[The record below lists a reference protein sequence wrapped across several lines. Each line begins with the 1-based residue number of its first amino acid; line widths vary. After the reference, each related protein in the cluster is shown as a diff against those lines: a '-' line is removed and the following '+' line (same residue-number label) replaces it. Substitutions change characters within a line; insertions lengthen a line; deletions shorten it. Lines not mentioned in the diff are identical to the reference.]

1 MDTAPR
7 RTLLRAVRRRLAS
20 VAVGCVLMV
29 TTVWAQEVRPPEPR
43 SDRKLAGS
51 VVVYTEYLQAQ
62 DEFHLSD
69 LDLAS
74 VYVRYEMRPRSG
86 WQRRLAFGGELGLH
100 GSGGTVQY
108 LFEPTRYAS
117 DTSGFSTSAFARLY
131 ALGSPRFDLFVEG
144 AGGFIKFKEPFPP
157 NGTIIN
163 GLLRYGAGLRVGI
176 SRRVSADVGYRHAH
190 ISNGMGLVP
199 LNPSFDGNGAFAGI
213 TMRF

>member
-1 MDTAPR
+1 MDTIPR
-7 RTLLRAVRRRLAS
+7 TASMRAVRRRLAS
-20 VAVGCVLMV
+20 IAVACVLMV
-29 TTVWAQEVRPPEPR
+29 TTAWAQEAKQPETR
-43 SDRKLAGS
+43 SERKLAGS
-51 VVVYTEYLQAQ
+51 LVVYTEYLRAQ

-74 VYVRYEMRPRSG
+74 VYVRYETRPRSG